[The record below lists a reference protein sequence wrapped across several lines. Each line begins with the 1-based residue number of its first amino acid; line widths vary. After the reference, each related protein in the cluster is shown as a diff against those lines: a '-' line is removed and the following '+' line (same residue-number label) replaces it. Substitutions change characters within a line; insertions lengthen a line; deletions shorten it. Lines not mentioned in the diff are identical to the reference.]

1 MMDEID
7 TDKEI
12 NDEWDK
18 LRAHI
23 KENYPDDFNKILRMC
38 NEYGLF
44 PKKLFEQ
51 GYRSGFNYVTKWIKG
66 SMDDT
71 VEIVKTEQGDIGYF
85 KVAKKRVH

>member
-44 PKKLFEQ
+44 PKKLFVH
-51 GYRSGFNYVTKWIKG
+51 GYRSGYNYAATMITG
-66 SMDDT
+66 SLADEPID
-71 VEIVKTEQGDIGYF
+71 
-85 KVAKKRVH
+85 KRRMN